1 MKGLMPGGPSSSGA
15 SFTWPRALWTVILAA
30 MAFGLYCLREY
41 RILSEE
47 QLMLFILVA
56 VPAGA
61 FVLSG
66 MGQDT
71 SDAAAERARNDKD
84 DC

>member
-1 MKGLMPGGPSSSGA
+1 
-15 SFTWPRALWTVILAA
+15 

-47 QLMLFILVA
+47 QLMLLILVA
-56 VPAGA
+56 VPVGA

-71 SDAAAERARNDKD
+71 SDAATERARNDKD
-84 DC
+84 DR

>member
-1 MKGLMPGGPSSSGA
+1 MKGLIPGGRSSSGA

-30 MAFGLYCLREY
+30 MAFGLYCLQEY

-47 QLMLFILVA
+47 QLMLLILVA
-56 VPAGA
+56 VPVGA

-66 MGQDT
+66 TGQDT
-71 SDAAAERARNDKD
+71 SDEATERARNDKD
-84 DC
+84 DR

>member
-1 MKGLMPGGPSSSGA
+1 MKGLLPGGPPSAGA

-30 MAFGLYCLREY
+30 MTFGLYCLREY

-47 QLMLFILVA
+47 QLILLILVA
-56 VPAGA
+56 VPVGV

-71 SDAAAERARNDKD
+71 SDAPTERARRNKD
-84 DC
+84 DR